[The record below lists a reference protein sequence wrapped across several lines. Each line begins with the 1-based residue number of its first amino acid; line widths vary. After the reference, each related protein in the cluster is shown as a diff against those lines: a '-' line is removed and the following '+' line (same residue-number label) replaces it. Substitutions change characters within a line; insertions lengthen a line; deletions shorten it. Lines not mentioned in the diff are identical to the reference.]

1 MHRARQRSPEFGQ
14 SPASERKKKSE
25 TSGREWEKGV
35 EDVCSSRALKSI
47 LGELEGSEQGAE
59 AGRGVYLLARLAS
72 INGGAVVAGGGR
84 GHSWHSWHSGGASRG
99 AGLRRLQRG
108 LKRPVVALPRPRGGG
123 RGRGRR
129 GRRLPVCT
137 EGLGIW
143 PGRNFKLLRA
153 GAPGLTSF
161 TTPGAGSSLTCLP
174 PFPCLGVR
182 VVGVSSCPRTGG
194 IWGCQLWQ
202 ITVQD
207 VQLYLNCK

>member
-1 MHRARQRSPEFGQ
+1 MHRARQRPAEFGQ
-14 SPASERKKKSE
+14 RRASEREKKLE

-35 EDVCSSRALKSI
+35 EDMCSSRVLKSI
-47 LGELEGSEQGAE
+47 LGEPEGSEQGAE

-72 INGGAVVAGGGR
+72 ISGGAVVAGGSR

-99 AGLRRLQRG
+99 EGLRRLQRG
-108 LKRPVVALPRPRGGG
+108 LKRPVVALPQPRGGG

-129 GRRLPVCT
+129 GRRLPLCT

-161 TTPGAGSSLTCLP
+161 TTPGTGSTLRCLP
-174 PFPCLGVR
+174 AFPCLGVC
-182 VVGVSSCPRTGG
+182 VGGGWWWCVSSFPRTGVVSFG
-194 IWGCQLWQ
+194 
-202 ITVQD
+202 
-207 VQLYLNCK
+207 K

>member
-72 INGGAVVAGGGR
+72 INGGAVVAGGGGR

-123 RGRGRR
+123 RGRGIWQGGSTATLNLHTLASSMWWRVR
-129 GRRLPVCT
+129 GPWPLT
-137 EGLGIW
+137 EGW
-143 PGRNFKLLRA
+143 DCWSLLRDPV
-153 GAPGLTSF
+153 GADQL
-161 TTPGAGSSLTCLP
+161 LP
-174 PFPCLGVR
+174 
-182 VVGVSSCPRTGG
+182 SA
-194 IWGCQLWQ
+194 
-202 ITVQD
+202 
-207 VQLYLNCK
+207 

>member
-1 MHRARQRSPEFGQ
+1 M
-14 SPASERKKKSE
+14 
-25 TSGREWEKGV
+25 
-35 EDVCSSRALKSI
+35 CSSRVLKSI
-47 LGELEGSEQGAE
+47 LGEPEGSEQGAE
-59 AGRGVYLLARLAS
+59 GGRGVYLLARLAS

-129 GRRLPVCT
+129 GRRLPLCT

-161 TTPGAGSSLTCLP
+161 TAPGTGSTLRCLP
-174 PFPCLGVR
+174 AFPCLGVCV
-182 VVGVSSCPRTGG
+182 VVGGVCVLLPSDWGHLGLSALATNNTGRPV
-194 IWGCQLWQ
+194 IFELQ
-202 ITVQD
+202 INNEYFFKV
-207 VQLYLNCK
+207 

>member
-72 INGGAVVAGGGR
+72 INGGAVVAGGGGR

-108 LKRPVVALPRPRGGG
+108 LKRPGGGG

-129 GRRLPVCT
+129 GRRLPLCT